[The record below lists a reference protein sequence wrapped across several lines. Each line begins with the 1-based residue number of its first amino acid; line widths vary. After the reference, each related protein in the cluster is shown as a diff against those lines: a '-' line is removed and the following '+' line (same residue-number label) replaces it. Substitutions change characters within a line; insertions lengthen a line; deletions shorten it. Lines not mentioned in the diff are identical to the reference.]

1 MTKTEI
7 RLSGKGGQGIIKSAV
22 ILADAAL
29 RDGYNVIQSQDYGPQ
44 SRGGASKGEVIISSE
59 AIYYPKVELPDIV
72 VCLSQEACDKYA
84 YHIAPDGV
92 LIIDGDHCSVDAA
105 RLEGRSVRKLSI
117 ILTAKEAFNSTVF
130 VGTVALGALIG
141 ITGAAKDASVRTA
154 IKAGFKAAYV
164 DKNLGAYETGRQLTK
179 NIR

>member
-105 RLEGRSVRKLSI
+105 RLEGRSVRSFPLSDGQGSFQKHRFCRYGRARRADRHYRRGKGCI
-117 ILTAKEAFNSTVF
+117 
-130 VGTVALGALIG
+130 GAHG
-141 ITGAAKDASVRTA
+141 HK
-154 IKAGFKAAYV
+154 
-164 DKNLGAYETGRQLTK
+164 GRIQGRL
-179 NIR
+179 RRQEPRRV